1 MATWHDKQN
10 KRDVMARVRINPN
23 SRPLEAERL
32 KAIKE
37 AGFTAWVIEHIQAEM
52 QVAERRDERCAG

>member
-1 MATWHDKQN
+1 MATWHNKQN

-23 SRPLEAERL
+23 ARPLEAERL

-37 AGFTAWVIEHIQAEM
+37 SGFTAWVIEHIQAEM
-52 QVAERRDERCAG
+52 QVAERREE

>member
-10 KRDVMARVRINPN
+10 RRDVMARVRINPN

-52 QVAERRDERCAG
+52 QVAERREE

>member
-10 KRDVMARVRINPN
+10 KRDVLARVRINPN

-37 AGFTAWVIEHIQAEM
+37 SGFTAWVIEHIQAEL
-52 QVAERRDERCAG
+52 QVAERREE

>member
-1 MATWHDKQN
+1 
-10 KRDVMARVRINPN
+10 MARVRINPN

>member
-10 KRDVMARVRINPN
+10 KRDVMARVRINPS

-37 AGFTAWVIEHIQAEM
+37 AGFTAWVIEHIQAEL
-52 QVAERRDERCAG
+52 QVAERREE

>member
-23 SRPLEAERL
+23 AQLPMAERL
-32 KAIKE
+32 KAIKK
-37 AGFTAWVIEHIQAEM
+37 AGFTAWVIEHIQAEL
-52 QVAERRDERCAG
+52 QVAERREE

>member
-23 SRPLEAERL
+23 SLPLEAERL
-32 KAIKE
+32 KAIKK
-37 AGFTAWVIEHIQAEM
+37 AGFTAWVIENIQAEL
-52 QVAERRDERCAG
+52 QVAERRSE

>member
-10 KRDVMARVRINPN
+10 KRDVLARVRINPN

-32 KAIKE
+32 KAIKKS
-37 AGFTAWVIEHIQAEM
+37 GFTAWVIEHIQAEM
-52 QVAERRDERCAG
+52 QVAERREE

>member
-37 AGFTAWVIEHIQAEM
+37 AGFTAWVIERIQADL
-52 QVAERRDERCAG
+52 QVAERREE